1 MKKSVYLVAVI
12 IMTIV
17 VYSCAKKQDNYST
30 ADASQTGQL
39 KTQRGWTIN
48 VSFKAGHNA
57 GALCMVP
64 YLGDAVI
71 AGAWRHIPCVGS
83 GTNCDW
89 TIGFSTN
96 ATYGTIKYNSIY
108 SAIAIL
114 SEYDGRGE
122 EEFVMPAR
130 SLLMQDTTSATS
142 IGVSESDKG
151 LLWINVSEQTWERI
165 DSTHYQLATGIEFD
179 TIPLYLP

>member
-1 MKKSVYLVAVI
+1 MKKSIYLVAVI

-30 ADASQTGQL
+30 TDASQTGQL
-39 KTQRGWTIN
+39 KTQRGVFFELT
-48 VSFKAGHNA
+48 FKAGHDA
-57 GALCMVP
+57 GALCAVP
-64 YLGDAVI
+64 YLGDAFLT
-71 AGAWRHIPCVGS
+71 GAWRHIPCVGD
-83 GTNCDW
+83 GTNCEW
-89 TIGFSTN
+89 TFGFSTN
-96 ATYGTIKYNSIY
+96 ATSFGTIKYKTIY
-108 SAIAIL
+108 SAIAVL
-114 SEYDGRGE
+114 SEHDGRGE

-151 LLWINVSEQTWERI
+151 LWVNVSEQTWERI
-165 DSTHYQLATGIEFD
+165 DSTHYRLATGFEFD